1 MHMFNG
7 LIVFA
12 MHFDNVSKL
21 LLMVVI
27 VFIAVFHGFTD
38 LGNIMKRSHY
48 IKKITKTS
56 RTFKKNKKQAMK

>member
-48 IKKITKTS
+48 IKK
-56 RTFKKNKKQAMK
+56 